1 MKVLKIIGGLLL
13 VALIIAQFVGPK
25 PPANQE
31 DNPGDIIENG
41 LADAQVAQLLKNSCY
56 DCHSNQVNYPW
67 YSYVA
72 PISFLVNHDV
82 VEGKEE
88 LNFSTWQDYDKRRK
102 LRKLKEVGEVLEED
116 EMPLGIYTL
125 IHQGAK
131 LSDEEKKLLI
141 NWSEDLAKQTMGE

>member
-1 MKVLKIIGGLLL
+1 MKILKIIGGLLL
-13 VALIIAQFVGPK
+13 VALIIAQFVAPK

-31 DNPGDIIENG
+31 ENPGDLIENN
-41 LADAQVAQLLKNSCY
+41 LAEGEVARLLKNSCY

-72 PISFLVNHDV
+72 PVSILVRHDV
-82 VEGKEE
+82 IEGKDE
-88 LNFSTWQDYDKRRK
+88 LNFSEWQDYDKRRK

-116 EMPLGIYTL
+116 EMPLGIYTF

-131 LSDEEKKLLI
+131 LSEADKALLTE
-141 NWSEDLAKQTMGE
+141 WSEDLMKKTMAE

>member
-13 VALIIAQFVGPK
+13 AALIIAQFVAPK

-31 DNPGDIIENG
+31 ENPSDLIENG
-41 LADAQVAQLLKNSCY
+41 LADGQVAQLLKNSCY

-67 YSYVA
+67 YSNVA
-72 PISFLVNHDV
+72 PISLLVRHDV
-82 VEGKEE
+82 LEGKEE
-88 LNFSTWQDYDKRRK
+88 LNFSEWQDYDKRRK

-116 EMPLGIYTL
+116 EMPLGIYTI

-131 LSDEEKKLLI
+131 LSEADKALLTE
-141 NWSEDLAKQTMGE
+141 WSEELMKRTMAE

>member
-13 VALIIAQFVGPK
+13 VALIIAQFFSPK
-25 PPANQE
+25 PPANQD

-41 LADAQVAQLLKNSCY
+41 LVEGQVAQLLKNSCY
-56 DCHSNQVNYPW
+56 DCHSNQVSYPW

-72 PISFLVNHDV
+72 PVSFLVNRDV
-82 VEGKEE
+82 EEGKEE
-88 LNFSTWQDYDKRRK
+88 LNFSEWQDYDKRRK

-131 LSDEEKKLLI
+131 LSDEEKALLI
-141 NWSEDLAKQTMGE
+141 SWSEKLAMQTMRE